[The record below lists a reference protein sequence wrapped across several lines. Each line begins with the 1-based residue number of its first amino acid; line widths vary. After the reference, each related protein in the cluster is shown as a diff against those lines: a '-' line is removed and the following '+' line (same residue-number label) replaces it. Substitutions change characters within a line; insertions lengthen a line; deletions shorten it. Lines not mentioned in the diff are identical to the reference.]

1 MLTKTTKRWSFDL
14 TPTLLRHG
22 ATLSVIAQVKCC
34 DLTAMAMYQRLM
46 KREKLAGTWQIILR
60 HNAVEIKGRE

>member
-1 MLTKTTKRWSFDL
+1 M
-14 TPTLLRHG
+14 PQHG

-46 KREKLAGTWQIILR
+46 RPEKLAGTWQIILR
-60 HNAVEIKGRE
+60 HNAVEIKGRGQNELQT

>member
-1 MLTKTTKRWSFDL
+1 M
-14 TPTLLRHG
+14 PRHG

-34 DLTAMAMYQRLM
+34 DLTAMAMCRRLM

-60 HNAVEIKGRE
+60 HNAVEIKGRGQNEL

>member
-1 MLTKTTKRWSFDL
+1 M
-14 TPTLLRHG
+14 PRHG

>member
-1 MLTKTTKRWSFDL
+1 M
-14 TPTLLRHG
+14 PRHG

-60 HNAVEIKGRE
+60 HNAVEIKAGSRMNFRREIFCENG